1 MPVKHIPKKQ
11 RKNVVFLISENLSK
25 PSDKKTQMSVL
36 RGILKQDKNPVRVDK
51 LLRSGKVY

>member
-1 MPVKHIPKKQ
+1 MPVNHIPKKQ
-11 RKNVVFLISENLSK
+11 RKNVVFLISENSSK
-25 PSDKKTQMSVL
+25 PSDKKTRMSVL